1 MYHIE
6 MVDGA
11 VVAESRISSMYQG
24 RASSDDKMAA
34 KQRLIQFLDKFF
46 SKY

>member
-1 MYHIE
+1 M
-6 MVDGA
+6 A
-11 VVAESRISSMYQG
+11 LLSRNLGSLVCQG

>member
-11 VVAESRISSMYQG
+11 VVAESRISSISREG
-24 RASSDDKMAA
+24 E
-34 KQRLIQFLDKFF
+34 FWW
-46 SKY
+46 